1 MATHS
6 TGISV
11 SFAGATFSQ
20 VVGLSWNYGG
30 GMPQGRGFAWTP
42 EAGDVSI
49 ETLGGI
55 PVAYGAYGTLSIS
68 GGGMGLTVTAVCTG
82 YGATAEVNGVTRYAA
97 SFTILT

>member
-1 MATHS
+1 MAAYS

-11 SFAGATFSQ
+11 AFDGTAFSQ

-49 ETLGGI
+49 ETLDGI
-55 PVAYGAYGTLSIS
+55 PVAYGAYGTLSIT
-68 GGGMGLTVTAVCTG
+68 GGGMGLTCTAVCTG
-82 YGATAEVNGVTRYAA
+82 YGATAEVNGVTRYSA
-97 SFTILT
+97 SFSILT